1 MAPRPENQ
9 PREVPTSTLP
19 RGPRL
24 CVCEDREPPEG
35 PPGQARPTP
44 GGWGA
49 TKPAEQCFSLEAILP
64 LGDMCPCPQ
73 GNILGCHKGE
83 GGGTQW
89 VEAKNTATSH
99 DALDSP

>member
-1 MAPRPENQ
+1 MTPRPKNQ

-24 CVCEDREPPEG
+24 YVRGQGAPRGATREG
-35 PPGQARPTP
+35 QTHTWWPGGHKASLAVVLTGSDFVPGGHVPTP
-44 GGWGA
+44 GDI
-49 TKPAEQCFSLEAILP
+49 S
-64 LGDMCPCPQ
+64 
-73 GNILGCHKGE
+73 GCHN
-83 GGGTQW
+83 GGRGSTQW

>member
-64 LGDMCPCPQ
+64 LGTCAHAWKHPWLSQ
-73 GNILGCHKGE
+73 GGRGWHPV
-83 GGGTQW
+83 GGGQ
-89 VEAKNTATSH
+89 EH
-99 DALDSP
+99 RYLP